1 MRILYETLQAAMD
14 EKFFAR
20 CVWQEGDLE
29 ALDGIEKLDRDQRYT
44 LINRVRSTLE
54 DIMTSTGW
62 EVLQTALDEYLRDLK
77 LEDETQV

>member
-20 CVWQEGDLE
+20 CAWQEEDLDD
-29 ALDGIEKLDRDQRYT
+29 LDEIGKLPVELRGAFVDSIAR
-44 LINRVRSTLE
+44 TLE

-62 EVLQTALDEYLRDLK
+62 DVLNDGLCNFLRERGLLGDG
-77 LEDETQV
+77 E